1 MACDP
6 NFVEKCKVSLCN
18 NIDRVVHSSSLA
30 MRRSK
35 IFKANRHRSGCS
47 RFIAIAHGGDGV
59 VCVARRARIQGWQA
73 NTLDDVAGCL
83 LARLGSAGGT
93 IDASCVQFAPEC
105 LLTCASFL
113 LAFSED
119 LNCGTIGVFGAC
131 SLAFL
136 HGFLLQYF
144 SEYFDH
150 DSVVMTVAIFAFS
163 EPNLT
168 AATLNPIF
176 EFLGWDA
183 RYWVAAVAADVFG
196 GAVRVLAV

>member
-1 MACDP
+1 M
-6 NFVEKCKVSLCN
+6 
-18 NIDRVVHSSSLA
+18 
-30 MRRSK
+30 
-35 IFKANRHRSGCS
+35 
-47 RFIAIAHGGDGV
+47 
-59 VCVARRARIQGWQA
+59 
-73 NTLDDVAGCL
+73 AGCL

-136 HGFLLQYF
+136 HRFLLQYF

-176 EFLGWDA
+176 EFLGCCDA
-183 RYWVAAVAADVFG
+183 RYWVEQLVAAVAAGVFG
-196 GAVRVLAV
+196 DVVRVFAV